1 MSLGRKTFLSLSQLW
16 LGLCGRAVTWVLAT
30 TWVKRFIVCPS
41 EPSMSLSAPSTSQAQ
56 SLDSGHSPFPGGPAL
71 RDKKF
76 AEVDGVG
83 SYFLG
88 GSIDQ
93 SPGSTEGE

>member
-1 MSLGRKTFLSLSQLW
+1 
-16 LGLCGRAVTWVLAT
+16 
-30 TWVKRFIVCPS
+30 
-41 EPSMSLSAPSTSQAQ
+41 MSLSAPSTSQAQ

-93 SPGSTEGE
+93 SSGSTEGE